1 MVVYA
6 LPPSTAS
13 QSLFAGML
21 PGHPLLSA
29 DRMRFL
35 KGEALNQQILER
47 QVSNITHGGL
57 HAPTPE
63 PLSPQSPQSLET
75 PSGISS
81 KDKDLHGALLRQ
93 SSSDFTNRAHAAH
106 SRAPHTWGGLAD
118 LKGVVRILNS
128 RILKSIHDRD
138 VFLKV
143 FMIVVLYCRDTR
155 VLTFK
160 NVNRGEGHMHVIL
173 GGGYMRIV
181 KILGF

>member
-13 QSLFAGML
+13 QPLLAGML

-35 KGEALNQQILER
+35 KGEALNQQLLER

-63 PLSPQSPQSLET
+63 PLSPHSPQSLET

-93 SSSDFTNRAHAAH
+93 SSSDFTNRAHGWVPCA
-106 SRAPHTWGGLAD
+106 WGGLAD
-118 LKGVVRILNS
+118 LKGVVRILNRLS
-128 RILKSIHDRD
+128 RMSLEEEDTCMSYEEEDIC
-138 VFLKV
+138 
-143 FMIVVLYCRDTR
+143 VLQR
-155 VLTFK
+155 
-160 NVNRGEGHMHVIL
+160 HL
-173 GGGYMRIV
+173 GTDSQELRSGARRAC
-181 KILGF
+181 LRNHT